1 MERAEGL
8 LGGKFLFKSENY
20 GTTDKTKVVCSI
32 CQIGFSYHRSS
43 SSLNYYFNAKHPTKS
58 SPRLDGRQ
66 PTLYDFSS
74 KITRPVRENVTNALA
89 VWGASHC
96 RTSNIVKDVRLT
108 EVIRIASGDNSYDL
122 PSRGTIVS
130 CIHSFYDGER
140 ARKIQLLEQAATVT
154 LTGDHWT
161 SVSNDNYLGV
171 SSFYIDNVWNVRSF
185 LFGLVCINK
194 QTKHG
199 GATDYSVLRS

>member
-8 LGGKFLFKSENY
+8 LGGKSLFKSKND

-32 CQIGFSYHRSS
+32 CQAEFSYYRSS
-43 SSLNYYFNAKHPTKS
+43 LSLSYHLNAKHPTES

-74 KITRPVRENVTNALA
+74 KITRAVREKVTNALA
-89 VWGASHC
+89 FGVAGDC
-96 RTSNIVKDVRLT
+96 RTINIVKDVGLT

-130 CIHSFYDGER
+130 RIHSFYDRER

-154 LTGDHWT
+154 PTGDHWT

-171 SSFYIDNVWNVRSF
+171 TAHLIDNVWKLRYFSLEVKKK
-185 LFGLVCINK
+185 K
-194 QTKHG
+194 QTNKLLI
-199 GATDYSVLRS
+199 AINLD